1 MLKTGIRNMA
11 AITAAFLLYGLLR
24 VILYGQDFADLI
36 SQLFTGAVILVW
48 GIFVLGRVTDRR
60 RRSTTA
66 LHRIRKLCAVTPGTV
81 ITFVRWL
88 PPFFSTVL
96 RSFAAESRKRKP
108 GYCHTC
114 FRPPA
119 WPPVWAF

>member
-60 RRSTTA
+60 LKRLLTSLAAFLLLR
-66 LHRIRKLCAVTPGTV
+66 LQQLLNGGQRLL
-81 ITFVRWL
+81 L
-88 PPFFSTVL
+88 P
-96 RSFAAESRKRKP
+96 
-108 GYCHTC
+108 
-114 FRPPA
+114 
-119 WPPVWAF
+119 

>member
-48 GIFVLGRVTDRR
+48 GIFVRGRVTDRR
-60 RRSTTA
+60 LKRLLTGRA
-66 LHRIRKLCAVTPGTV
+66 AFLLLLLLMQTV
-81 ITFVRWL
+81 N
-88 PPFFSTVL
+88 
-96 RSFAAESRKRKP
+96 
-108 GYCHTC
+108 
-114 FRPPA
+114 
-119 WPPVWAF
+119 